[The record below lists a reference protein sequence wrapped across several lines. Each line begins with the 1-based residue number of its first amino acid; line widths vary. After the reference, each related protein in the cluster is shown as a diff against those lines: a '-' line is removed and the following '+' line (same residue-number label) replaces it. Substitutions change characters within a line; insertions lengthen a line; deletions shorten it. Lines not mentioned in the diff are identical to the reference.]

1 MKLELVPMLADQRKL
16 YDLPRGWERFR
27 HYLQEM
33 IGGSDDVALPPM
45 IAMNPMGKEHV
56 AATYDALLALDA
68 EALAADAL
76 ADAEQQLVDVPGQF
90 RVGLNVSD
98 DLLGG
103 WTNRYAAEM
112 MRFDGEQLRKRG
124 WIAVGFWTGEQPFV
138 EKIRDQVLLAVF
150 RMAYAQQHGW
160 PTTLRQMLAQEGSVA
175 ASVGVVEP
183 TLPVDELTYTRGVL
197 APLLD
202 TTHYPTQF
210 AALWGDEAAAMF
222 GYQAL
227 GLSPYAGIALAIHDA
242 QEQRVREAVMLAA
255 DSGYGGC

>member
-27 HYLQEM
+27 HYLSEM

-68 EALAADAL
+68 EAIAAEAL
-76 ADAEQQLVDVPGQF
+76 LHAEQKLTNAPGQF

-98 DLLGG
+98 DVMGG

-124 WIAVGFWTGEQPFV
+124 WIAVGFWTGDQPSASGV
-138 EKIRDQVLLAVF
+138 RDALLLAVF

-160 PTTLRQMLAQEGSVA
+160 PTTLRQMLAQEGAVA
-175 ASVGVVEP
+175 RSAGVVEP
-183 TLPVDELTYTRGVL
+183 TLPADELIYTRDIIT
-197 APLLD
+197 PLLD
-202 TTHYPTQF
+202 TTDYPTQF
-210 AALWGDEAAAMF
+210 AALWGDEAAVMF
-222 GYQAL
+222 GYPAL
-227 GLSPYAGIALAIHDA
+227 GLSPYAGIALAIHEA
-242 QEQRVREAVMLAA
+242 QEQRDWKEGALLPL
-255 DSGYGGC
+255 

>member
-27 HYLQEM
+27 QYLSEM

-68 EALAADAL
+68 EAIAAEALVYAEERLAHV
-76 ADAEQQLVDVPGQF
+76 EGQF

-98 DLLGG
+98 DVMGG

-124 WIAVGFWTGEQPFV
+124 WIAVGFWTGDQPSV
-138 EKIRDQVLLAVF
+138 SGVRDAVLLAVF

-160 PTTLRQMLAQEGSVA
+160 PTTLRQMLAQEGAVA
-175 ASVGVVEP
+175 ASAGAVEP
-183 TLPVDELTYTRGVL
+183 PLPADELIYTREIIT
-197 APLLD
+197 PLLD
-202 TTHYPTQF
+202 TTNYPTQF

-222 GYQAL
+222 GYPAL
-227 GLSPYAGIALAIHDA
+227 GLSPYAGIALAIHEA
-242 QEQRVREAVMLAA
+242 QEQRDWEEDALLPL
-255 DSGYGGC
+255 